1 MPTVQK
7 MVSLNIVQTYINKQR
22 NNQYDQANIMLTSDV
37 DKADLYSDKQ
47 LNVIMDY
54 VNKHSASNI
63 YSATS
68 NTYPYN
74 SEFSNRSILNTILSE
89 PNSGIKVIGQDSNT
103 YVHEENGERTRLDLI
118 TDRILVPDDFDR
130 DNNLNQLVDC
140 SRYIVMDY
148 KQKSFHVYSNK
159 DSALSDFKSGISSRT
174 LSTSVFKQKD
184 ASDLKS
190 EITGLGRDY
199 AISVFK
205 IREKNLDNKK
215 SVAKCLINI
224 DIK

>member
-7 MVSLNIVQTYINKQR
+7 MVPLYIVQTYINKQR
-22 NNQYDQANIMLTSDV
+22 NNRYDQANIMLTSDK

-54 VNKHSASNI
+54 VDKHSASNV

-68 NTYPYN
+68 NTYPYD

-103 YVHEENGERTRLDLI
+103 YVHEDNGKRTRLDLI
-118 TDRILVPDDFDR
+118 TDRILVPDDFDG

-148 KQKSFHVYSNK
+148 KQKSFHVYSDK
-159 DSALSDFKSGISSRT
+159 DSALAEFASEKNDLALATKVYNEQSNNNISLAGIG
-174 LSTSVFKQKD
+174 
-184 ASDLKS
+184 
-190 EITGLGRDY
+190 EDY
-199 AISVFK
+199 AISVLK
-205 IREKNLDNKK
+205 IRKKNPDNKK

>member
-1 MPTVQK
+1 MTTVQK
-7 MVSLNIVQTYINKQR
+7 MVPIYIIQIYINKQR
-22 NNQYDQANIMLTSDV
+22 NNQYDQANIMLTSDK

-54 VNKHSASNI
+54 VDKHSTSNV

-68 NTYPYN
+68 NAYPYD

-103 YVHEENGERTRLDLI
+103 YVHEENGKRTRLDLI

-148 KQKSFHVYSNK
+148 KQKLFHVYSDK
-159 DSALSDFKSGISSRT
+159 DSAVAEFASEKNDLALATKVYNEQGNNNISLAGIG
-174 LSTSVFKQKD
+174 KN
-184 ASDLKS
+184 
-190 EITGLGRDY
+190 Y
-199 AISVFK
+199 AISVLK
-205 IREKNLDNKK
+205 IRKKNPDNEK
-215 SVAKCLINI
+215 SVVKCLINI